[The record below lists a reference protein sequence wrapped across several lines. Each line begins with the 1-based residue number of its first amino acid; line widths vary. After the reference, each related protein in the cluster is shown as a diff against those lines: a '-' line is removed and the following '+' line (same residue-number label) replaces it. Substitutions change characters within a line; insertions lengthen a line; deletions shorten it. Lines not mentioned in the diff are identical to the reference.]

1 MFIPFVISVLLLVPF
16 LLLIVCEIYYE
27 INPSADKENR
37 DLSTDILM
45 SSLYDELEYL
55 DELDK
60 KENDTPMSDIWY

>member
-1 MFIPFVISVLLLVPF
+1 MFIPFVISVLLLFPF

-27 INPSADKENR
+27 INPLADKENR